1 MIRVF
6 IYDDSNARIES
17 LETLLEFTDNMIFAG
32 SANNCSNVARD
43 MEDNYPDVVL
53 MDVEMPVVD
62 GVEGVRQIKALFPQI
77 KVIMQTVYEDNYKTF
92 KAFRN
97 GASGFMIKNASIQQI
112 VDYIEMVYEGHI
124 FITPSVAIQCID
136 YTSKNLSAEQN
147 EINLTKDEFN
157 TLQLIAQGYGNKVI
171 IEKLQITDED
181 LNSKMEC
188 IFSKLQAI

>member
-17 LETLLEFTDNMIFAG
+17 LETLMEFTNNLICVG

-43 MEDNYPDVVL
+43 MEDTYPDIVL

-62 GVEGVRQIKALFPQI
+62 GVQGVRQIKALFPQI

-92 KAFRN
+92 NAFRN

-112 VDYIEMVYEGHI
+112 VDCIEMVNEGHF
-124 FITPSVAIQCID
+124 FITPSVAIQCIE
-136 YTSKNLSAEQN
+136 YISKSSGSNQN
-147 EINLTKDEFN
+147 EKQLTNDELN
-157 TLQLIAQGYGNKVI
+157 TLQLIAQGYSNKVI
-171 IEKLQITDED
+171 IEKLSITDEK
-181 LNSKMEC
+181 LNSIMKS